1 MPHHAQP
8 KTRKGLE
15 PALLAGCLKEKGE
28 GQKGDEGRRHDAGTG
43 RRAEREALQEKSE
56 GGWKRERKGKIE
68 ACGWT
73 LGPLF

>member
-15 PALLAGCLKEKGE
+15 PALLAGCPKEKGE
-28 GQKGDEGRRHDAGTG
+28 GQKGDEGRKHDAGKERG
-43 RRAEREALQEKSE
+43 AEREALQEKSE

-73 LGPLF
+73 LGQLF